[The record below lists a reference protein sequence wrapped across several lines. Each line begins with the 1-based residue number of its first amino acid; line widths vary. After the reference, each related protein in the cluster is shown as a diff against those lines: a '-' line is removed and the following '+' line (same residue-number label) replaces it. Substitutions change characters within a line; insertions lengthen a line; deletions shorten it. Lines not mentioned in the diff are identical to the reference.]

1 MKHLLL
7 LFIIVM
13 LSGCAMSV
21 GNGQYINYQGD
32 NILSEQAAKALP
44 RQERMTTITSDMDKV
59 GFQRTKVSYLF
70 DAFSDSVLSIYRNQY
85 ELMKEHKSL
94 LDNHKDVM
102 SFLMANKG
110 KDDRE
115 LQTAIKEFDST
126 AETEEQKIGPKI
138 KEYEGASDRIWKENA
153 KLTLEIA
160 AQAVELGVVIY
171 NSTKGD
177 KKIEHLIAADLLS
190 MLASANKLQKAYKL
204 AEVRLHLA
212 KVANDFIK
220 DEQAIIDIS
229 KRLQEYQNEN

>member
-7 LFIIVM
+7 ITLVVM

-21 GNGQYINYQGD
+21 TNGQYIAYQGD

-44 RQERMTTITSDMDKV
+44 RDERMSAITTDMDKV
-59 GFQRTKVSYLF
+59 GFKRTKVSYLF
-70 DAFSDSVLSIYRNQY
+70 DAFSDSVLSVYRNQY
-85 ELMKEHKSL
+85 NLMKQHKSL

-110 KDDRE
+110 KDDE
-115 LQTAIKEFDST
+115 QLKLAIEDFDST
-126 AETEEQKIGPKI
+126 ADNEEQKIGPKI
-138 KEYEGASDRIWKENA
+138 KEYENASDRIWKENA

-160 AQAVELGVVIY
+160 AQAVELGVIIY
-171 NSTKGD
+171 NSSKGD
-177 KKIEHLIAADLLS
+177 NKIEHLIAADLLS
-190 MLASANKLQKAYKL
+190 MLASANKLHNAYNL

-212 KVANDFIK
+212 KVANDFIE
-220 DEQAIIDIS
+220 DEKAIIDIS